1 LFSRPFYI
9 DFLIHAAVYI
19 FSIFLQPRS
28 RVAGSH
34 ARMNLP
40 RFRNRGV
47 RNVVD
52 WFERWQQ
59 ALRNNKKEA
68 ASMKEAD

>member
-1 LFSRPFYI
+1 MPQ
-9 DFLIHAAVYI
+9 
-19 FSIFLQPRS
+19 SIFFQSSSS
-28 RVAGSH
+28 RARVSPGSH